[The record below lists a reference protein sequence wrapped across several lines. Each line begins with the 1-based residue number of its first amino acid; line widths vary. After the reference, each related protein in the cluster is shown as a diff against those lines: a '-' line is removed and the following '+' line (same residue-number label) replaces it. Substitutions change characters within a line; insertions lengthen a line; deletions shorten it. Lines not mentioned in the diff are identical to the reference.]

1 MSNPARKPKRLPPLS
16 IRLTASEREA
26 LIARAGGLP
35 VSTYIKH
42 VVFSGGGAAVRRDSR
57 ASSLDRELAGR
68 ILAALGASRIAS
80 NLSQIAKHANLG
92 TLYCD
97 EGTKADIREAC
108 EHLQDIRALLMAALG
123 KEPRHSHS
131 HQLLTRIFNR
141 PSPRSDDL
149 ASAFAEAAEPP
160 RHGRERVGNQP

>member
-1 MSNPARKPKRLPPLS
+1 MKLQKQRKRPSPVS
-16 IRLTASEREA
+16 IRLNEKQRALLRREA
-26 LIARAGGLP
+26 GSVPLSSYVKQALFAGGASLP
-35 VSTYIKH
+35 
-42 VVFSGGGAAVRRDSR
+42 RRSAR
-57 ASSLDRELAGR
+57 TVLTPDRELAGR
-68 ILAALGASRIAS
+68 VLAALGASRIAS

-92 TLYCD
+92 TLYFD

-108 EHLQDIRALLMAALG
+108 EHLRDIRALLMAALG

-149 ASAFAEAAEPP
+149 ASAFAEAAEPAP
-160 RHGRERVGNQP
+160 HGRERVGSQP